1 MSRISTGNGDSG
13 KTRLWSGEEVS
24 KEDLRVEAYGT
35 VDELQAVMGAA
46 LHKVKSSKVAAL
58 IGDLRRMTDKAA
70 GELASTDSPELITQK
85 EIRAVEEA
93 VEKYEN
99 EVPLKGFV
107 LTGATP
113 GGSALDVC
121 RTVARRAE
129 RRVVRLGTREELS
142 SLLYVFLN
150 RLSDLLF
157 LLSCYED
164 FQEGRL
170 TFRNEKKERNPEDA
184 HT

>member
-24 KEDLRVEAYGT
+24 KDDLRVEAYGT
-35 VDELQAVMGAA
+35 MDELQAVMGEA
-46 LHKVKSSKVAAL
+46 LHKVKSPAIAAL
-58 IGDLRRMTDKAA
+58 LRDLRSMTDKAA
-70 GELASTDSPELITQK
+70 GELASTDAPALMTQE
-85 EIRAVEEA
+85 EIRVVEEA
-93 VEKYEN
+93 IGAYEK
-99 EVPLKGFV
+99 EVPLRGFV

-129 RRVVRLGTREELS
+129 RRVVRLGGREEIS
-142 SLLYVFLN
+142 PLLYVFLN

-157 LLSCYED
+157 LLSCFED
-164 FQEGRL
+164 LQEGRL
-170 TFRNEKKERNPEDA
+170 TFRNEKKERNSKDA
-184 HT
+184 DT